1 MIPYLKLFKDYI
13 WRSNTFKLYTI
24 SKCFCTSY
32 LIITIRLQRNNAEAL
47 LSEDARNRR
56 HRTQAI
62 NLQMV
67 VIAWSLEFISG
78 LLVMVF
84 WFFVDDKND
93 QLALILIDI
102 LLRFVIIPGSYLLN
116 TEVSKALVVAEGWW
130 KSIRVSFSSNKIQP
144 INNQDVEIKMELRQV
159 SGRPRPT
166 PKPISTISGNLVAFN
181 NSRGT
186 IDFRRELTTVLQEVN
201 RQHLM
206 PDLILYINLASIT
219 PA

>member
-1 MIPYLKLFKDYI
+1 
-13 WRSNTFKLYTI
+13 
-24 SKCFCTSY
+24 
-32 LIITIRLQRNNAEAL
+32 
-47 LSEDARNRR
+47 
-56 HRTQAI
+56 
-62 NLQMV
+62 MV

-144 INNQDVEIKMELRQV
+144 INNQDVENKMELRQV